1 VTLSL
6 AVSGA
11 QASGGSG
18 SDTLTAI
25 ENLSGSNFAD
35 RLTGSSLAN
44 VLKGGGGADTLSGGA
59 GNDLLVG
66 GAGADKLAGGSGL
79 DVFRFDVALSA
90 SSNLD
95 VVSDFS
101 VVNDSFQLE
110 NSIFTA
116 LSGTGTLASTMF
128 RAGAGISTAA
138 DSNDHVIYNKT
149 TGALFYDADGSGA
162 TPAVQFAKLSAGLAL
177 THADFLVT

>member
-1 VTLSL
+1 
-6 AVSGA
+6 
-11 QASGGSG
+11 
-18 SDTLTAI
+18 
-25 ENLSGSNFAD
+25 
-35 RLTGSSLAN
+35 
-44 VLKGGGGADTLSGGA
+44 
-59 GNDLLVG
+59 LLVG

-116 LSGTGTLASTMF
+116 LRATGTLASTMF
-128 RAGAGISTAA
+128 RAGAGTSTAA